1 MKEVWVKVDPWK
13 KELVTAALEAGAD
26 AVVVPPDRVKEVKEL
41 GLIRTVSETGDLQ
54 WEKDVVCVEVRS
66 AEDEE
71 KVVTLSRDKKVVVK
85 TKDWKIIPLENIIA
99 RANNI
104 LVEVGNIEEAKT
116 AAGILEKGVDGLI
129 ITEQDPIRVGK
140 IIKEIKSDSETLKL
154 VELKIDTV
162 LNVGMG
168 DRVCVDTCTLMK
180 PGEGMLVGNSSRG
193 LFLVHSESIENPY
206 VSPRP
211 FRVNAGAVHAY
222 VMVPGGKTRYLS
234 ELKSGDEVV
243 GTNARGKTVRLV
255 VGRIKIEQRPLL
267 LLEAT
272 GPHGPV
278 SSIVQNAETIRLV
291 RVDGEPIS
299 VVKIRPG
306 DNILGYVEDVGRH
319 FGHRIKETI
328 TEK

>member
-71 KVVTLSRDKKVVVK
+71 RVITLSRDKKVVVK
-85 TKDWKIIPLENIIA
+85 TEGWKIIPLENIIA
-99 RANNI
+99 RASNI
-104 LVEVGNIEEAKT
+104 LVEVGNLEEAKT

-129 ITEQDPIRVGK
+129 ITEQDPIRVRT
-140 IIKEIKSDSETLKL
+140 IIKEIKSDSETLEL
-154 VELKIDTV
+154 AELKIDTV

-168 DRVCVDTCTLMK
+168 DRVCVDTCTIMK
-180 PGEGMLVGNSSRG
+180 PGQGMLVGNSSQG
-193 LFLVHSESIENPY
+193 LFLVHSESIENLY

-211 FRVNAGAVHAY
+211 FRVNAGSVHAY

-234 ELKSGDEVV
+234 ELRSGDEVV
-243 GTNARGKTVRLV
+243 GTNARGETMVLV

-267 LLEAT
+267 LIEAT

-278 SSIVQNAETIRLV
+278 SNIVQNAETIRLV
-291 RVDGEPIS
+291 RVDGEAIS

-306 DNILGYVEDVGRH
+306 DRVLGYVEDAGRH
-319 FGHRIKETI
+319 FGHKIKETI
-328 TEK
+328 TER

>member
-1 MKEVWVKVDPWK
+1 M
-13 KELVTAALEAGAD
+13 
-26 AVVVPPDRVKEVKEL
+26 
-41 GLIRTVSETGDLQ
+41 
-54 WEKDVVCVEVRS
+54 
-66 AEDEE
+66 
-71 KVVTLSRDKKVVVK
+71 
-85 TKDWKIIPLENIIA
+85 ENIIA

-104 LVEVGNIEEAKT
+104 LVEVGNLEEAKT

-129 ITEQDPIRVGK
+129 ITEQDPIRVRK

-234 ELKSGDEVV
+234 ELRSGDEVV
-243 GTNARGKTVRLV
+243 GTNARGETMVLV

-267 LLEAT
+267 LIEAT